1 MQAPSTWS
9 SEVQA
14 PSLAGLPSLLQ
25 SASSWGRRVED
36 DVGGLYGPGSLHFLW
51 PELSHVAA
59 QGSVIY
65 LRAYEK
71 KEMGFG
77 NRRMSPPRP
86 LTSLPLSH
94 SLIQHAHGG
103 EKAGEGR

>member
-1 MQAPSTWS
+1 M
-9 SEVQA
+9 
-14 PSLAGLPSLLQ
+14 
-25 SASSWGRRVED
+25 
-36 DVGGLYGPGSLHFLW
+36 GGPYGPGSLHFLW

-59 QGSVIY
+59 RGSVIY
-65 LRAYEK
+65 LCAHEE

-77 NRRMSPPRP
+77 NTGMSLPRP

-94 SLIQHAHGG
+94 SLIQHARGG